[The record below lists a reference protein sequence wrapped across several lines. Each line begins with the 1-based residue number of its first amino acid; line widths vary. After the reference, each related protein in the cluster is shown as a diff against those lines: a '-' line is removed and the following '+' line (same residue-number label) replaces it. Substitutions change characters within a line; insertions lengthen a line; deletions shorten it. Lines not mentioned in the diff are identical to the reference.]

1 MILLFLENFFIS
13 LSAVFANKTRSIL
26 TALGIIIGVVSV
38 TMMGTLISGL
48 DKTFES
54 SMSWLGK
61 DILYVSRYEWFGD
74 MEWWEV
80 RNRPRIRPE
89 YVDKVKERSK
99 YALAVAPVMQR
110 GASLSL
116 GEKETRTEIFGTNE
130 DYMETITTNI
140 VQGRF
145 FSKNEDR
152 SGARVTVIGDG
163 IKEAFF
169 GDNDPIGKYIKID
182 NIKFRVIGV
191 LEKQGKFLGLFS
203 VDKQAILPIGAYNRI
218 FSKRGWMRLSI
229 KIPENKIEEGFSSSE
244 IRPKVVP
251 GEYTARVN
259 YEGLKLEEKIT
270 VVGDNRIKMPVDDYR
285 KKLKAL
291 LTLRDL
297 LSRTHKL
304 IDKVSFSADQLED
317 LIKKLNDASSQDSKD
332 AMKIHKKILE
342 HKFEFLMRP
351 PPSMTYR
358 QKPRLREEIRSL
370 MSAIDN
376 TTNPPTA
383 PQIERIASLIK
394 EVDEQEETILSN
406 ESELL
411 NLNRKLSSLP
421 QIIY

>member
-1 MILLFLENFFIS
+1 MILLFIENFYIS
-13 LSAVFANKTRSIL
+13 LSAVFANKTRSML

-48 DKTFES
+48 DRTFEN

-80 RNRPRIRPE
+80 RNRPRMRPE
-89 YVDKVKERSK
+89 YVDKVRERSK

-110 GASLSL
+110 GADLSR
-116 GEKETRTEIFGTNE
+116 GEKKTRTEIFGTNE

-152 SGARVTVIGDG
+152 SGARVTVIGNG

-169 GDNDPIGKYIKID
+169 GEMDPIGEYIKID

-229 KIPENKIEEGFSSSE
+229 KIPENRIEEGVDEISSVMRH
-244 IRPKVVP
+244 IR
-251 GEYTARVN
+251 
-259 YEGLKLEEKIT
+259 GLKPNQKNDFAINQTKAFEKNYNTLKLAIGGTGTFIT
-270 VVGDNRIKMPVDDYR
+270 
-285 KKLKAL
+285 
-291 LTLRDL
+291 L
-297 LSRTHKL
+297 LSLIVGGIGVMNIMFVSVKERTREIGVRKA
-304 IDKVSFSADQLED
+304 IGATR
-317 LIKKLNDASSQDSKD
+317 
-332 AMKIHKKILE
+332 AMILGQ
-342 HKFEFLMRP
+342 FLMEAVAICVLAGLIGLSISYILSIFLNQIF
-351 PPSMTYR
+351 PSNLDLVLAMFS
-358 QKPRLREEIRSL
+358 IL
-370 MSAIDN
+370 MSIMVGVVSGVIPSYKAANLDPID
-376 TTNPPTA
+376 
-383 PQIERIASLIK
+383 SLRY
-394 EVDEQEETILSN
+394 E
-406 ESELL
+406 
-411 NLNRKLSSLP
+411 
-421 QIIY
+421 

>member
-1 MILLFLENFFIS
+1 MISLFIENLFIS
-13 LSAVFANKTRSIL
+13 LSSIFANKTRSIL
-26 TALGIIIGVVSV
+26 TALGITIGVVSV

-48 DKTFES
+48 DKTFEN

-89 YVDKVKERSK
+89 YVDKVKQRSK

-110 GASLSL
+110 GASLSR

-152 SGARVTVIGDG
+152 SGSRVTVIGDG

-169 GDNDPIGKYIKID
+169 GDQDPIGEYIKID

-229 KIPENKIEEGFSSSE
+229 KIPEDKIEEGLDEISSVMRH
-244 IRPKVVP
+244 IR
-251 GEYTARVN
+251 
-259 YEGLKLEEKIT
+259 GLKPNQKNDFAINQTKAFEKNYNALKLAIGGTGTFIT
-270 VVGDNRIKMPVDDYR
+270 LLSLIVGGIGVMNIMFVSVKERTREIGVRKAIGATKGMILGQFLMEAVSICLIAGFIGLSISYILSILLNKIFPSTLDIWLAIFSILMSIVVGVISGIIPSYR
-285 KKLKAL
+285 AANLDPIDS
-291 LTLRDL
+291 LRY
-297 LSRTHKL
+297 
-304 IDKVSFSADQLED
+304 E
-317 LIKKLNDASSQDSKD
+317 
-332 AMKIHKKILE
+332 
-342 HKFEFLMRP
+342 
-351 PPSMTYR
+351 
-358 QKPRLREEIRSL
+358 
-370 MSAIDN
+370 
-376 TTNPPTA
+376 
-383 PQIERIASLIK
+383 
-394 EVDEQEETILSN
+394 
-406 ESELL
+406 
-411 NLNRKLSSLP
+411 
-421 QIIY
+421 

>member
-1 MILLFLENFFIS
+1 MILLFIENLFIS
-13 LSAVFANKTRSIL
+13 LSSVFANKTRSIL

-48 DKTFES
+48 DKTFEN

-89 YVDKVKERSK
+89 YVDKIKVRSK

-110 GASLSL
+110 GASLSY

-152 SGARVTVIGDG
+152 SGSRVTVIGDG

-169 GDNDPIGKYIKID
+169 GDQDPIGKYLKID

-229 KIPENKIEEGFSSSE
+229 KIPENKIEEGLDEISSVMRH
-244 IRPKVVP
+244 IR
-251 GEYTARVN
+251 
-259 YEGLKLEEKIT
+259 GLKPNQKNDFAINQTKAFEKNYNTLKLAIGGTGTFIT
-270 VVGDNRIKMPVDDYR
+270 LLSLIVGGIGVMNIMFVSVKERTREIGVRKAIGATKGMILVQFLMEAVSICLIAGLIGLLISYIFSILLNKIFPSTMDIWLATFSILMSIVVGVVSGLIPSYR
-285 KKLKAL
+285 AANLDPIDS
-291 LTLRDL
+291 LRY
-297 LSRTHKL
+297 
-304 IDKVSFSADQLED
+304 E
-317 LIKKLNDASSQDSKD
+317 
-332 AMKIHKKILE
+332 
-342 HKFEFLMRP
+342 
-351 PPSMTYR
+351 
-358 QKPRLREEIRSL
+358 
-370 MSAIDN
+370 
-376 TTNPPTA
+376 
-383 PQIERIASLIK
+383 
-394 EVDEQEETILSN
+394 
-406 ESELL
+406 
-411 NLNRKLSSLP
+411 
-421 QIIY
+421 

>member
-1 MILLFLENFFIS
+1 MISLFIENLFIS
-13 LSAVFANKTRSIL
+13 LSSIFANKTRSIL
-26 TALGIIIGVVSV
+26 TALGITIGVVSV

-48 DKTFES
+48 DKTFEN

-80 RNRPRIRPE
+80 RNRPRMRPE
-89 YVDKVKERSK
+89 YVDKVKQRSK

-110 GASLSL
+110 GASLSH

-152 SGARVTVIGDG
+152 SGSRVTVIGDG

-169 GDNDPIGKYIKID
+169 GDQDPIGEYIKID

-229 KIPENKIEEGFSSSE
+229 KIPEDKIEEGLDEISSVMRH
-244 IRPKVVP
+244 IR
-251 GEYTARVN
+251 
-259 YEGLKLEEKIT
+259 GLKPNQKNDFAINQTKAFEKNYNALKLAIGGTGTFIT
-270 VVGDNRIKMPVDDYR
+270 LLSLIVGGIGVMNIMFVSVKERTREIGVRKAIGATRGMILGQFLMEAVSVCLIAGFIGLSISYMLSIILNKIFPSTLDIWLAMFSIFMSIVVGVISGIIPSYR
-285 KKLKAL
+285 AANLDPIDS
-291 LTLRDL
+291 LRY
-297 LSRTHKL
+297 
-304 IDKVSFSADQLED
+304 E
-317 LIKKLNDASSQDSKD
+317 
-332 AMKIHKKILE
+332 
-342 HKFEFLMRP
+342 
-351 PPSMTYR
+351 
-358 QKPRLREEIRSL
+358 
-370 MSAIDN
+370 
-376 TTNPPTA
+376 
-383 PQIERIASLIK
+383 
-394 EVDEQEETILSN
+394 
-406 ESELL
+406 
-411 NLNRKLSSLP
+411 
-421 QIIY
+421 